1 MMGTSVNMSKLLMLS
16 VVGAAAAFGLE
27 RFFASDH
34 GSGSLLLNLVFWTG
48 MAMGCVALI
57 AAAEIAHATW
67 HKPLFRRLAVAH
79 AYFPVVL
86 VFFAVYATRVGQYPW
101 AGEGGAWL
109 NKPFF
114 IGRYVVLL
122 LAGWGIARRFITLS
136 LRGIDSA
143 RRWAVL
149 YCFYFMAFMS
159 MVGFEWVMSLEKPWF
174 STLFGAWF
182 MVSAWLSAI
191 CAAAILLFR
200 MRAQM
205 DGPLAYAQ
213 KSIGGLMFG
222 FATFWA
228 YFYFS
233 QLIVIWYG
241 NLPEETSYLARR
253 IGYHTPYWFLA
264 RLIFTMVWVIP
275 FATLLSR
282 ANKTRP
288 PVTLTLALIILAGFL
303 AEFWL
308 CIHPVVPVNL
318 IAAAVEFV
326 VMGFLFLSVMRS
338 TTELVPAGT
347 PEAVPA
353 GAAAAH

>member
-1 MMGTSVNMSKLLMLS
+1 MGTNVTMPKLLILS
-16 VVGAAAAFGLE
+16 VVGAAIAFGLE
-27 RFFASDH
+27 RFLGSDH
-34 GSGSLLLNLVFWTG
+34 GSGSLLINLVFWTG
-48 MAMGCVALI
+48 MATGCVAVM
-57 AAAEIAHATW
+57 AAAEVAHATW
-67 HKPLFRRLAVAH
+67 HKPLFRRMVVAH

-86 VFFAVYATRVGQYPW
+86 VFFLVYATQVDQYPW
-101 AGEGGAWL
+101 AGEGGRWL

-114 IGRYVVLL
+114 IGRHIFLL
-122 LAGWGIARRFITLS
+122 LVGWGIARRFIALV
-136 LRGIDSA
+136 LRGVDAS

-149 YCFYFMAFMS
+149 YCFFFMAYMS
-159 MVGFEWVMSLEKPWF
+159 MVGLEWVMSLEKPWF

-182 MVSAWLSAI
+182 MVSAWLSAV
-191 CAAAILLFR
+191 CAAAVILFR
-200 MRAQM
+200 MRGQL
-205 DGPLAYAQ
+205 DDPLKYAQ

-241 NLPEETSYLARR
+241 NMPEETTYLARR

-288 PVTLTLALIILAGFL
+288 PVTVTLAAIICTGLL

-318 IAAAVEFV
+318 LAAVVEFA
-326 VMGFLFLSVMRS
+326 VMGFLFVSVMRS
-338 TTELVPAGT
+338 SAELVPEGT
-347 PEAVPA
+347 PAAVPA
-353 GAAAAH
+353 GAAPAH